1 MKRGYLLR
9 IHKAVVGDG
18 FEERGIRRHNL
29 QSAGRSSTTDELFT
43 GMFGHWNMTILY
55 ASRPI
60 PEGFPLSVP
69 YLYVLKNTPQRVYK
83 TDCGTESGKP
93 RV

>member
-1 MKRGYLLR
+1 
-9 IHKAVVGDG
+9 
-18 FEERGIRRHNL
+18 
-29 QSAGRSSTTDELFT
+29 
-43 GMFGHWNMTILY
+43 MTILY